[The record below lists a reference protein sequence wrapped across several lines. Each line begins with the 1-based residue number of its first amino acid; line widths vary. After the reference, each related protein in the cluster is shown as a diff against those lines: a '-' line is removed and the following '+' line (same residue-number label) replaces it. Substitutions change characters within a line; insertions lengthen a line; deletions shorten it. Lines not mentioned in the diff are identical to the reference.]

1 MIQRIQSIYLIS
13 VTILSGLLVFMLPFY
28 NLQSELSNLRLFLVA
43 EDWRYQLVV
52 GLFVAVAVLSFYT
65 IFNYKNRKRQIFLN
79 YTGIFLNVLLL
90 GLLIYIYS
98 HLSGELLVSMKGIGV
113 FTPLVSIVL
122 LLLANNA
129 IQKDENLVK
138 SVDRIR

>member
-90 GLLIYIYS
+90 GLLVYIYS
-98 HLSGELLVSMKGIGV
+98 HLSGELSVSMKGIGV

>member
-28 NLQSELSNLRLFLVA
+28 NLQSELSNLRSFLVA